1 MNTKDKKDASAT
13 RRSDAGKPLAPLDK
27 AKILAGACALLCA
40 ITVGTIVWASA
51 SVAGAHDEVAEVK
64 AETVRAVVAN
74 ASIPAGGTIGA
85 DAVRVIDVPRTYL
98 AEGAADDPAAV
109 VGKVATANIPANA
122 QIAQSNIAG
131 EGNVSALAEALE
143 PGMVAA
149 SIAVNSETG
158 VAGLVRQGD
167 YVDVLAE
174 GGALIEG
181 VRVLALDAQLTGDI
195 TQYSTVTLEMS
206 VLDAGAVQAAQ
217 MDNPVRLVLNS
228 RAAASAETG
237 E

>member
-1 MNTKDKKDASAT
+1 M
-13 RRSDAGKPLAPLDK
+13 G
-27 AKILAGACALLCA
+27 
-40 ITVGTIVWASA
+40 
-51 SVAGAHDEVAEVK
+51 
-64 AETVRAVVAN
+64 
-74 ASIPAGGTIGA
+74 
-85 DAVRVIDVPRTYL
+85 
-98 AEGAADDPAAV
+98 
-109 VGKVATANIPANA
+109 
-122 QIAQSNIAG
+122 
-131 EGNVSALAEALE
+131 
-143 PGMVAA
+143 AA